1 MGGKRCVRVA
11 LLLVPIALFGALPV
25 AAQNQSAPPAAATPS
40 PAIIVLDSSRSMWAK
55 LGGQSKVAIV
65 RSGLGQAFSDYK
77 DRIAFG
83 LVAFGHR
90 EAAACADSQ
99 LLAKPGELTSATAGK
114 LQFGAG
120 FKPRL
125 SKPIAAALGE
135 AVKGAA
141 SARGSLDVV
150 LITDGLDSCK
160 ANVCATAKTLKQG
173 MPALRI
179 HVIGFDPKADQKLK
193 SLKCVAENT
202 GGVFRPATNAAD
214 LKQSLTAILDA
225 VAAQAA
231 PAAPVAAVATAP
243 PPPAVSAAAPPAPP
257 AAAPVANAP
266 PPAPTPAAPATA
278 APPAAPTSVTTV
290 AIVPPPPT
298 PTPVA
303 PVAVA
308 PPPAPTPAAP
318 VAAAP
323 PQTPSPAAPT
333 QSAQAKTNPP
343 QGDAPPAPQAPGQTD
358 MPKSAALSPPQSVAP
373 ALTGIGAPPRAA
385 PSAPAGP
392 SLPVPVTFKALLTE
406 GGPKVQ
412 SGLIWRVFA
421 LEVGPNGTRKIVST
435 HREAMPTAALLPGEY
450 LVNAAY
456 GLSNLTKKIK
466 VESGKSL
473 EETFVL
479 NTGGLKLAAVQANG
493 DPLPQ
498 TTVHFDILSDEED
511 QFGNRHKIL
520 GDAKPGVVIRLNAGA
535 YHIVSTYGDAN
546 ATVRADVTVEP
557 GKVAEATVK
566 HAAAPVTFKLVQ
578 NSGGEALADTKWS
591 ILTTT
596 GDVLMEVA
604 GALPTHILAAGDYA
618 VVANHNGESYMTK
631 FKVAAGEAEQ
641 IEVVMEQGPTS
652 PEALKAI
659 TNPPPPEPA
668 PADATTAGSDMPAN
682 PDTGTAFGGGGESAT
697 PREPGLFPNPGAL
710 LRPRL
715 P

>member
-1 MGGKRCVRVA
+1 M
-11 LLLVPIALFGALPV
+11 
-25 AAQNQSAPPAAATPS
+25 
-40 PAIIVLDSSRSMWAK
+40 
-55 LGGQSKVAIV
+55 
-65 RSGLGQAFSDYK
+65 
-77 DRIAFG
+77 
-83 LVAFGHR
+83 
-90 EAAACADSQ
+90 
-99 LLAKPGELTSATAGK
+99 
-114 LQFGAG
+114 
-120 FKPRL
+120 
-125 SKPIAAALGE
+125 
-135 AVKGAA
+135 
-141 SARGSLDVV
+141 
-150 LITDGLDSCK
+150 
-160 ANVCATAKTLKQG
+160 
-173 MPALRI
+173 
-179 HVIGFDPKADQKLK
+179 
-193 SLKCVAENT
+193 
-202 GGVFRPATNAAD
+202 
-214 LKQSLTAILDA
+214 
-225 VAAQAA
+225 
-231 PAAPVAAVATAP
+231 
-243 PPPAVSAAAPPAPP
+243 
-257 AAAPVANAP
+257 
-266 PPAPTPAAPATA
+266 
-278 APPAAPTSVTTV
+278 
-290 AIVPPPPT
+290 
-298 PTPVA
+298 
-303 PVAVA
+303 
-308 PPPAPTPAAP
+308 
-318 VAAAP
+318 
-323 PQTPSPAAPT
+323 
-333 QSAQAKTNPP
+333 
-343 QGDAPPAPQAPGQTD
+343 
-358 MPKSAALSPPQSVAP
+358 
-373 ALTGIGAPPRAA
+373 
-385 PSAPAGP
+385 
-392 SLPVPVTFKALLTE
+392 TFKALLTE

-511 QFGNRHKIL
+511 QFGNRHKIV
-520 GDAKPGVVIRLNAGA
+520 GDAKPGVVIRLNAGS

-578 NSGGEALADTKWS
+578 NSGGEALADIKWS

-618 VVANHNGESYMTK
+618 VVANHNGESYMKK

-668 PADATTAGSDMPAN
+668 PADATTAGSDVPAN